1 MADLGFEIYVPQEG
15 ESAESVAKNMYSSFL
30 DFVEQ
35 VKWWSRNVGNDN
47 IKSVSFD
54 KLSGGSID
62 LTGAVTITGEKLTTI
77 LDEFGID
84 VRFLTWY
91 PNKIKNSS
99 FEIYDSV
106 TKIPKHWTGTGTS
119 TTTSAWDETCSCKLT
134 PGQYIIQEVAAGA
147 NPQWW
152 NTISKAT
159 RVSYHKKGGAVT
171 ISVLDSSNAD
181 TPFEIY
187 KQEGNHGTTLEYP
200 YNADWIPAAYSINF
214 VHGSCTKML
223 VRFENTDS
231 TYDAYVDGII
241 GEPDYTRKRPSMYR
255 HGPDSVA
262 NINGESI
269 YYSPT
274 ITVKNIDYS
283 VTNAAEVEVTDT
295 ETTILTKT
303 FTLDVSSDT
312 KILFSCNGTSS
323 DALTITF
330 YSYQDSTA
338 RTYKPVGTMYGI
350 NSEIHTYIDTIT
362 DLAIGDYTITIK
374 GKTSNGTYT
383 IPIGFA
389 TLDILTIPLMT
400 MLQTLDC
407 TGLTLT
413 VIDDD
418 EIDAVWVNPTETGFS
433 SVELYRSETDLT
445 AQTRDWCVAN
455 ATLVYSGALELYN
468 NIGLDAS
475 TLYYYKLFAVYVDS
489 RTHYSDG
496 ITESAT
502 TEAATTYAITE
513 LDDLTYDTSNSGQ
526 FPSLVKIDDTHLIL
540 AFTGAD
546 ADGFIATYS
555 IDSNRDNITEIDM
568 LEHQTTN
575 SVGHSL
581 AMIDSTHFILAYSV
595 SGYGRITTFSINGS
609 YEITEL
615 NTLSYATVGAEASLA
630 MIDSTHFILAYRGE
644 DLDGYLE
651 TFSIDGSYNI
661 TSLNVLE
668 HDTTQGASN
677 SLVMIDSTHFILAYR
692 GDSND
697 GYMATF
703 SINGSYE
710 ITELNCMEHD
720 TSLSEWNSLVMID
733 STHFA
738 LAYMGDSYY
747 SMLKTFSINGSYEI
761 TQIDSLA
768 HDTNPE
774 TNNSYCSLV
783 KINDTHLMLAYS
795 GVGTDGFIKTFSID
809 TSYDNITQIYSLE
822 HDTTNGYFTS
832 LVNLDD
838 NGRYYALAYAA
849 TADLVIKTFR
859 ID

>member
-1 MADLGFEIYVPQEG
+1 
-15 ESAESVAKNMYSSFL
+15 
-30 DFVEQ
+30 
-35 VKWWSRNVGNDN
+35 
-47 IKSVSFD
+47 VSFD

-152 NTISKAT
+152 NTISKAS
-159 RVSYHKKGGAVT
+159 RVSFHKKGGAVT

-181 TPFEIY
+181 APFEIY

-223 VRFENTDS
+223 VRFENTDA

-255 HGPDSVA
+255 HGPDSVS

-303 FTLDVSSDT
+303 FTLDVSSDA

-323 DALTITF
+323 DALAITF

-338 RTYKPVGTMYGI
+338 RTYKPVGTMFGI
-350 NSEIHTYIDTIT
+350 NSEIHTYVDTIT

-389 TLDILTIPLMT
+389 TLDILLIPLMT

-445 AQTRDWCVAN
+445 SQTRDWCVAN
-455 ATLVYSGALELYN
+455 ADLAYSGALELYN
-468 NIGLDAS
+468 NTGLDAD

-502 TEAATTYAITE
+502 TEAAGWENYPPTPTLNYPDRTYQAIIKRLNQNVTKLICSDTSMGLWDCSGTFGDFRMFNLNGLWNDLSVYVYDGLNVE
-513 LDDLTYDTSNSGQ
+513 WDFETDTAGLEYLDDDPWIVYENNFDIYEIIDTGGG
-526 FPSLVKIDDTHLIL
+526 VY
-540 AFTGAD
+540 AFNANLLQ
-546 ADGFIATYS
+546 A
-555 IDSNRDNITEIDM
+555 
-568 LEHQTTN
+568 QTT
-575 SVGHSL
+575 
-581 AMIDSTHFILAYSV
+581 
-595 SGYGRITTFSINGS
+595 
-609 YEITEL
+609 
-615 NTLSYATVGAEASLA
+615 
-630 MIDSTHFILAYRGE
+630 
-644 DLDGYLE
+644 
-651 TFSIDGSYNI
+651 
-661 TSLNVLE
+661 
-668 HDTTQGASN
+668 
-677 SLVMIDSTHFILAYR
+677 
-692 GDSND
+692 
-697 GYMATF
+697 
-703 SINGSYE
+703 
-710 ITELNCMEHD
+710 
-720 TSLSEWNSLVMID
+720 
-733 STHFA
+733 
-738 LAYMGDSYY
+738 
-747 SMLKTFSINGSYEI
+747 
-761 TQIDSLA
+761 
-768 HDTNPE
+768 P
-774 TNNSYCSLV
+774 
-783 KINDTHLMLAYS
+783 
-795 GVGTDGFIKTFSID
+795 
-809 TSYDNITQIYSLE
+809 
-822 HDTTNGYFTS
+822 
-832 LVNLDD
+832 
-838 NGRYYALAYAA
+838 
-849 TADLVIKTFR
+849 
-859 ID
+859 